1 VFERSG
7 AEALPVVGEDGEL
20 LGVLTRAA
28 IHDAVSERLAA
39 VREDLLK
46 EHTGLAAI
54 DEQGQL
60 AHLLS
65 GLPPA
70 GAGRIE
76 RIAVA
81 PEWIG
86 RSLREIAFRSERR
99 ATVLAVHTAD
109 KRVLCPPDPSR
120 ALAAG
125 DRLVL
130 LSAGE
135 DEAGAT

>member
-1 VFERSG
+1 
-7 AEALPVVGEDGEL
+7 
-20 LGVLTRAA
+20 VLTRAA
-28 IHDAVSERLAA
+28 VHDIVAQRLAA

-46 EHTGLAAI
+46 EHRGLSAI
-54 DEQGQL
+54 DELGQL

-65 GLPPA
+65 GLPPE

-76 RIAVA
+76 RVPVA

-86 RSLREIAFRSERR
+86 RSLREIAFRSARG

-109 KRVLCPPDPSR
+109 KRFLCPPDPSR

-130 LSAGE
+130 LSAGDAE
-135 DEAGAT
+135 DAA